1 MPLRP
6 LRRATVVGGLV
17 AALAV
22 PASSYGAVL
31 SHADPAQDAQKIT
44 TSGGSMTITK
54 APDNKT
60 ADIVHLGVRY
70 GARRFKETVRLR
82 DLGRHWFVTSR
93 IRTPA
98 GRFDLALV
106 HRAGQNTVTLTHGKG
121 RVVVACDGLLEEV
134 DGTRHTASMT
144 VPADCLSA
152 PAWVRVGTGI
162 VTFGK
167 PAGVKYGDDALR
179 KHGIAEADLTLSRKV
194 HQG

>member
-6 LRRATVVGGLV
+6 LLRTAVAGGLV

-22 PASSYGAVL
+22 PASSYADVL
-31 SHADPAQDAQKIT
+31 THTDPAQDVQKIT
-44 TSGGSMTITK
+44 TSGGSTTITK

-82 DLGRHWFVTSR
+82 DLGRHWFVASR

-106 HRAGQNTVTLTHGKG
+106 HRAGTDPVTLTQGKG
-121 RVVVACDGLLEEV
+121 RVVVACVGLLEEV

-152 PAWVRVGTGI
+152 PAWVRVGAGI
-162 VTFGK
+162 VTSGK
-167 PAGVKYGDDALR
+167 PAGVSYGDDALR
-179 KHGIAEADLTLSRKV
+179 TRGIAEADLTLGPKV

>member
-1 MPLRP
+1 MLLRR
-6 LRRATVVGGLV
+6 LLRATVAGGLV

-22 PASSYGAVL
+22 PASSYAGVL
-31 SHADPAQDAQKIT
+31 THADPAQDAQKIT
-44 TSGGSMTITK
+44 TSGGSTTITK

-82 DLGRHWFVTSR
+82 DLGRHWFVASR
-93 IRTPA
+93 IRTPV
-98 GRFDLALV
+98 GRFDLTLV
-106 HRAGQNTVTLTHGKG
+106 HRAGKSTVTLTHGKG
-121 RVVVACDGLLEEV
+121 RVVVTCDGLLEQV

-162 VTFGK
+162 VTSGR
-167 PAGVKYGDDALR
+167 PAGVSYGDDALR
-179 KHGIAEADLTLSRKV
+179 KRGISEADLTLSPKV